1 VRKAAGQ
8 GERSRIKG
16 IISDDATANEPRP
29 ARFFVD
35 VRTGVYHASLGCP
48 EYTLPQG
55 TWWAYPHYQK
65 KI

>member
-1 VRKAAGQ
+1 MR
-8 GERSRIKG
+8 RLI
-16 IISDDATANEPRP
+16 EPRP

-35 VRTGVYHASLGCP
+35 VRTGVYHTSLGCP
-48 EYTLPQG
+48 DYTLPEG